1 MSSLRERL
9 TEDSLRERSVQACA
23 DLVDRE
29 VSARKGLGGTALK
42 TAVGLL
48 KKVRPTLVP
57 DAMSRLLPHFADAL
71 DPWWQRSGQDPQAF
85 SASLQAETPA
95 VADALLQV
103 TDSRIAGAHESIRKG
118 YEKLRKGA
126 SKQVEQSVPGIAQTL
141 SELLR

>member
-1 MSSLRERL
+1 MH
-9 TEDSLRERSVQACA
+9 ACA

-71 DPWWQRSGQDPQAF
+71 DPWWERSGQDAQQF
-85 SASLQAETPA
+85 SASLEAEAPS

-103 TDSRIAGAHESIRKG
+103 TDSRIAGAHDSIRKG

-141 SELLR
+141 GELLR